1 MGVRAQ
7 ENNVLVHSDIL
18 KMKIK
23 VAFAGRVGAGQGV
36 KDKSL
41 PYSRIL
47 INTGGIME
55 LENYSLKKK
64 KENYSLIAITVIIHT
79 RNINRGAKTDEG
91 KA

>member
-1 MGVRAQ
+1 
-7 ENNVLVHSDIL
+7 
-18 KMKIK
+18 MKIK

-64 KENYSLIAITVIIHT
+64 KKKLLFDSYHSNNSYKKH
-79 RNINRGAKTDEG
+79 
-91 KA
+91 

>member
-1 MGVRAQ
+1 M
-7 ENNVLVHSDIL
+7 LVHSDIL

-64 KENYSLIAITVIIHT
+64 KRKLFFDSYHSNNSYKKH
-79 RNINRGAKTDEG
+79 
-91 KA
+91 

>member
-1 MGVRAQ
+1 M
-7 ENNVLVHSDIL
+7 
-18 KMKIK
+18 
-23 VAFAGRVGAGQGV
+23 GAGQGV

-55 LENYSLKKK
+55 LENYP
-64 KENYSLIAITVIIHT
+64 LIAITVIIHT

>member
-1 MGVRAQ
+1 M
-7 ENNVLVHSDIL
+7 LVHSDIL

-55 LENYSLKKK
+55 LENYSL
-64 KENYSLIAITVIIHT
+64 IAITVIIHT

>member
-1 MGVRAQ
+1 M
-7 ENNVLVHSDIL
+7 LVHSDIL
-18 KMKIK
+18 KMKNK
-23 VAFAGRVGAGQGV
+23 VAFVGGRGGGAAGQGV

-55 LENYSLKKK
+55 LENYP
-64 KENYSLIAITVIIHT
+64 LIAITVIIHT

>member
-1 MGVRAQ
+1 MWGGGGGA
-7 ENNVLVHSDIL
+7 
-18 KMKIK
+18 
-23 VAFAGRVGAGQGV
+23 AGQGV

-55 LENYSLKKK
+55 LENYP
-64 KENYSLIAITVIIHT
+64 LIAITVIIHT